1 MVLTWVK
8 RVCMLWI
15 FTSLSKVL
23 KLVNSRLEQTAHR
36 VWAWGVSSF
45 CLSKLWRKKYIKL
58 WDRWDEMRWDVLAN
72 ILRVHQFVTGHLR
85 TRHDN
90 LPGASSAAGLEEM
103 NSPSV
108 QLRRRK
114 RGEPGNPLGIS
125 EITTDSICSH
135 LGKDKLLSLPWWI
148 SAEHKFCK
156 WTSSLSLIKWWLG
169 YWTWWLSQL
178 SFSLGLWGRA
188 GVLAVL
194 GNNDLIQ
201 EHPI

>member
-23 KLVNSRLEQTAHR
+23 KLVNSRLEQAAHR

-58 WDRWDEMRWDVLAN
+58 WDRWDEMRCVSEHSQSPPVCDRASQDQAWQPARSQLCCWAGRDE
-72 ILRVHQFVTGHLR
+72 
-85 TRHDN
+85 
-90 LPGASSAAGLEEM
+90 LPSM
-103 NSPSV
+103 

>member
-15 FTSLSKVL
+15 FSSLSKVL
-23 KLVNSRLEQTAHR
+23 KLVNSRLEQAAHR

-58 WDRWDEMRWDVLAN
+58 WDRWDEMRWDVLVN
-72 ILRVHQFVTGHLR
+72 ILRATSLWPGISGPGMWQPAGSQLCCWAGR
-85 TRHDN
+85 DE
-90 LPGASSAAGLEEM
+90 LPSM
-103 NSPSV
+103 
-108 QLRRRK
+108 QIRRRK

-135 LGKDKLLSLPWWI
+135 LGKDKLLFLPWWI